1 VLPIIKKIL
10 PGIVLLLVMN
20 FASAQ
25 KAEHFV
31 SGSVTEESLV
41 EMQLVQV
48 INNTSKRIAEYSISP
63 HNRDFAFAITGD
75 TGATYRLQVNLMKQ
89 EGKHPKLFK
98 AFTLPLILNSAQNYT
113 LNITPSKLN
122 ETKNAGWQLKEQ
134 RTASSAALIS
144 GKILSIAVRSGMPVS
159 LHKVENGEL
168 VVQSTVQTT
177 SNGDFE
183 ISCPVKKEG
192 FYYLTTV
199 RWKMRIYL
207 KPADRLQVNVD
218 SKSGKLASL
227 NGSAENQVL
236 YQWQQL
242 VSSITDYGYNLNI
255 VNTDSVDMDNYIHS
269 YKNLQPSITDFFN
282 KTDKSNPQFVKALAN
297 AIEVDRQLAPIYFL
311 LYKSQ
316 KKVKGW
322 RPTPKDFNEVP
333 AFYQQ
338 FIQPG
343 KFSDASI
350 LKIGEARQFMTL
362 YAKLNMALF
371 VSESNKKLSEA
382 EKLTRMMNAIS
393 NDTLKSLFF
402 NDQMGQIEIN
412 NLSEFRETFEPF
424 KKYAKLSPAK
434 ETYNSIYSQF
444 AGDTVY
450 IGKSSYNFSLPD
462 TSGNIV
468 SMKDFKGKVVL
479 VDVWATWCGPCK
491 AQFPFLREIEEEYAN
506 NKDIVFVGISL
517 DKVEVKQKWKDMI
530 KKESL
535 GGIQLLDDF
544 GKGFGR
550 KYDIAAIPRF
560 MLIDRHGRWIEIRC
574 PRPED
579 KEDLK
584 RYLEKALAE

>member
-1 VLPIIKKIL
+1 
-10 PGIVLLLVMN
+10 
-20 FASAQ
+20 
-25 KAEHFV
+25 
-31 SGSVTEESLV
+31 
-41 EMQLVQV
+41 
-48 INNTSKRIAEYSISP
+48 
-63 HNRDFAFAITGD
+63 
-75 TGATYRLQVNLMKQ
+75 
-89 EGKHPKLFK
+89 
-98 AFTLPLILNSAQNYT
+98 
-113 LNITPSKLN
+113 
-122 ETKNAGWQLKEQ
+122 
-134 RTASSAALIS
+134 
-144 GKILSIAVRSGMPVS
+144 
-159 LHKVENGEL
+159 
-168 VVQSTVQTT
+168 
-177 SNGDFE
+177 
-183 ISCPVKKEG
+183 
-192 FYYLTTV
+192 V

-207 KPADRLQVNVD
+207 KPADRLKVNVD
-218 SKSGKLASL
+218 NKSGMPVSL
-227 NGSAENQVL
+227 NGSAENEVL

-255 VNTDSVDMDNYIHS
+255 VNTDSVDMDDYIHS
-269 YKNLQPSITDFFN
+269 YKSLQPSITDFLN

-350 LKIGEARQFMTL
+350 LKIGEARQFMNL

-382 EKLTRMMNAIS
+382 ERLTRMMNIIS

-479 VDVWATWCGPCK
+479 IDVWATWCGPCK

-517 DKVEVKQKWKDMI
+517 DKVDVKQKWMDLI
-530 KKESL
+530 KKENL

-550 KYDIAAIPRF
+550 KYGLTAIPRF
-560 MLIDRHGRWIEIRC
+560 MLIDRQGNWIEIRC
-574 PRPED
+574 PRPEA
-579 KEDLK
+579 KQDLK
-584 RYLEKALAE
+584 RYLDKALQENNLTKD

>member
-89 EGKHPKLFK
+89 EGRHPKLFK

-207 KPADRLQVNVD
+207 KPADRLKVNVD
-218 SKSGKLASL
+218 NKSGMPVSL
-227 NGSAENQVL
+227 NGSAENEVL

-255 VNTDSVDMDNYIHS
+255 VNTDSVDMDNYIHR
-269 YKNLQPSITDFFN
+269 YKSLQPSITDFFN

-316 KKVKGW
+316 KKVNGW

-382 EKLTRMMNAIS
+382 ERLRRMMNIIS

-530 KKESL
+530 KKENL

-560 MLIDRHGRWIEIRC
+560 MLIDRQGRWIEIRC
-574 PRPED
+574 PRPEA
-579 KEDLK
+579 KED
-584 RYLEKALAE
+584 

>member
-20 FASAQ
+20 FVSAQ

-63 HNRDFAFAITGD
+63 HNRDFAFAIPGD
-75 TGATYRLQVNLMKQ
+75 TGATFRLQVNLMKQ
-89 EGKHPKLFK
+89 EGRHPKLFK
-98 AFTLPLILNSAQNYT
+98 AFTLPLQLNSAQNYT

-218 SKSGKLASL
+218 SKSGKLVSL
-227 NGSAENQVL
+227 NGSAENEVL

-255 VNTDSVDMDNYIHS
+255 VNTDSVEMDNYIHS
-269 YKNLQPSITDFFN
+269 
-282 KTDKSNPQFVKALAN
+282 
-297 AIEVDRQLAPIYFL
+297 
-311 LYKSQ
+311 
-316 KKVKGW
+316 
-322 RPTPKDFNEVP
+322 
-333 AFYQQ
+333 
-338 FIQPG
+338 
-343 KFSDASI
+343 
-350 LKIGEARQFMTL
+350 
-362 YAKLNMALF
+362 
-371 VSESNKKLSEA
+371 
-382 EKLTRMMNAIS
+382 
-393 NDTLKSLFF
+393 
-402 NDQMGQIEIN
+402 
-412 NLSEFRETFEPF
+412 
-424 KKYAKLSPAK
+424 
-434 ETYNSIYSQF
+434 
-444 AGDTVY
+444 
-450 IGKSSYNFSLPD
+450 
-462 TSGNIV
+462 
-468 SMKDFKGKVVL
+468 
-479 VDVWATWCGPCK
+479 
-491 AQFPFLREIEEEYAN
+491 
-506 NKDIVFVGISL
+506 
-517 DKVEVKQKWKDMI
+517 
-530 KKESL
+530 
-535 GGIQLLDDF
+535 
-544 GKGFGR
+544 
-550 KYDIAAIPRF
+550 
-560 MLIDRHGRWIEIRC
+560 
-574 PRPED
+574 
-579 KEDLK
+579 
-584 RYLEKALAE
+584 

>member
-20 FASAQ
+20 CASAQ
-25 KAEHFV
+25 KSEHFV

-75 TGATYRLQVNLMKQ
+75 TAATYRLQVNLMKQ
-89 EGKHPKLFK
+89 EGRHPKVYK

-122 ETKNAGWQLKEQ
+122 DTKNAGWQLKHQ
-134 RTASSAALIS
+134 VTTSTAALIS
-144 GKILSIAVRSGMPVS
+144 GKVLGVAGRSGMPVS

-168 VVQSTVQTT
+168 IVHSTVQITN
-177 SNGDFE
+177 NGDFE

-199 RWKMRIYL
+199 RWKMRVYL

-218 SKSGKLASL
+218 SKSGKLVSL
-227 NGSAENQVL
+227 NGSAENEVL

-242 VSSITDYGYNLNI
+242 VSPITDYGYNLNI
-255 VNTDSVDMDNYIHS
+255 VNTDSIDLDDYIRRYES
-269 YKNLQPSITDFFN
+269 LQPAIASFLA
-282 KTDKSNPQFVKALAN
+282 KTDKSNPQFVKALAT
-297 AIEVDRQLAPIYFL
+297 AIDVDRQLAPLYFL
-311 LYKSQ
+311 FYKSQ
-316 KKVKGW
+316 KKMKGY
-322 RPTPKDFNEVP
+322 PATPRDFVELP
-333 AFYQQ
+333 AVSKQ
-338 FIQPG
+338 FIQPTA
-343 KFSDASI
+343 FNSAAI
-350 LKIGEARQFMTL
+350 LSVGEARQWMNL
-362 YAKLNMALF
+362 NAKLTLALLPK
-371 VSESNKKLSEA
+371 EER
-382 EKLTRMMNAIS
+382 EKLLQSEKLKLMMNTVS

-402 NDQMGQIEIN
+402 NDQMEQIEIN

-434 ETYNSIYSQF
+434 ETYNSIYGQYS
-444 AGDTVY
+444 GDTAYV
-450 IGKSSYNFSLPD
+450 GKTSYNFSLPD
-462 TSGNIV
+462 TTGKIV

-506 NKDIVFVGISL
+506 NKEIVFVGISL

-535 GGIQLLDDF
+535 GGIQLLDDL

-560 MLIDRHGRWIEIRC
+560 MLIDRQGRWIEIRC
-574 PRPED
+574 PRPEAN
-579 KEDLK
+579 EDLK